1 MRFKNLQTFLEKIF
15 HQNPKIHNY
24 KLKIKSLKVINYLD
38 LI

>member
-1 MRFKNLQTFLEKIF
+1 MRFKNLQTFLEKNF
-15 HQNPKIHNY
+15 QQNPEILNY